1 MNNNNN
7 VLGFIRDRWSP
18 LSFSGRPVE
27 EEKLK
32 AILEAAR
39 YAPSSMNE
47 QPWLFIVV
55 SREDE
60 ERFNDLLD
68 ILEETN
74 RLWARSAYA
83 LIVSLAR
90 KNFTYKNRL
99 NKYAVHDTGMAVGN
113 MLIQAASMDLFVHQ
127 MGGYDE
133 GRLRS
138 YFDLGEEIEALAVMA
153 IGYLGDGSELSGD
166 LLRRHNVRKTRKNL
180 QEYAFRN
187 KLNNPA
193 FGD

>member
-1 MNNNNN
+1 
-7 VLGFIRDRWSP
+7 
-18 LSFSGRPVE
+18 
-27 EEKLK
+27 
-32 AILEAAR
+32 
-39 YAPSSMNE
+39 MNE

-55 SREDE
+55 SSEDK

-68 ILEETN
+68 ILEESN

-90 KNFTYKNRL
+90 KNFTYKNRF

-113 MLIQAASMDLFVHQ
+113 MLIQAASMDIYIHQ

-138 YFDLGEEIEALAVMA
+138 YFDLGEDIEALAVMA
-153 IGYLGDGSELSGD
+153 MGYLGDGSELSGD
-166 LLRRHNVRKTRKNL
+166 LLRRHSVRKTKKDMR
-180 QEYAFRN
+180 EYAFRN
-187 KLNNPA
+187 NLNNPA

>member
-1 MNNNNN
+1 
-7 VLGFIRDRWSP
+7 
-18 LSFSGRPVE
+18 
-27 EEKLK
+27 
-32 AILEAAR
+32 
-39 YAPSSMNE
+39 
-47 QPWLFIVV
+47 
-55 SREDE
+55 
-60 ERFNDLLD
+60 LLD

-113 MLIQAASMDLFVHQ
+113 MLIQAASMDLYVHQ

-138 YFDLGEEIEALAVMA
+138 YFELGEEIEALAVMA
-153 IGYLGDGSELSGD
+153 IGYLGDASELSGD
-166 LLRRHNVRKTRKNL
+166 LLRRHSVRKTRKNL

-187 KLNNPA
+187 RLDNPA